1 MFFLKKIQFFVIF
14 LFRPEGFNANLELWL
29 KRITHETDEV
39 RIRALKHLQTFL
51 EEHRS
56 QLNRM
61 ILSETDVHPLI
72 VEVYVY
78 TNYKH

>member
-1 MFFLKKIQFFVIF
+1 M
-14 LFRPEGFNANLELWL
+14 
-29 KRITHETDEV
+29 HETDEV

-56 QLNRM
+56 ELNKM

-72 VEVYVY
+72 VEVCL
-78 TNYKH
+78 

>member
-1 MFFLKKIQFFVIF
+1 MIWN
-14 LFRPEGFNANLELWL
+14 FRPEGFNVNLKLWL

-39 RIRALKHLQTFL
+39 RVRALKYLQRFL

-56 QLNRM
+56 ELNRM

-72 VEVYVY
+72 VEVCL
-78 TNYKH
+78 